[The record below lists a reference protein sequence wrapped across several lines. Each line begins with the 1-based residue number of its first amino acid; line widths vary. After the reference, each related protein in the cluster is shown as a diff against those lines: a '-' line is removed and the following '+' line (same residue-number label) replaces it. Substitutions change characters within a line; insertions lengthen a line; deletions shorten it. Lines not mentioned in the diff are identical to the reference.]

1 MTRHDDQPPPMRA
14 RIPADVDRADV
25 IAFGLTGRQL
35 LIFAIVGLLLYSLW
49 QALLPWVEPLILLV
63 VTIPIVAAT
72 FAIAVGRRD
81 GITFDR
87 WLLAAVRHRRS
98 PRRLVPA
105 TAEQITPAPAWV
117 ATTTGPGHRLPL
129 PAPLRLPAKGIT
141 GEGTIDLGPD
151 GHVALLD
158 ATTVNF
164 ALRSPAEQNALAAG
178 FGRLLNSLDGP
189 AQIVVRAQR
198 VDLAGYA
205 TRILDRAPSLPDPA
219 LEDAATAHAEFLT
232 ELAAERELLHRQVTV
247 AVRDRRGAM
256 RAVHRAAEAAR
267 ALSACEVTAQVLDGA
282 GAAARLSASFD
293 PTGIHRLG
301 GELR

>member
-1 MTRHDDQPPPMRA
+1 MRA
-14 RIPADVDRADV
+14 RIPADVDRPDV
-25 IAFGLTGRQL
+25 IAFGLTARQL
-35 LIFAIVGLLLYSLW
+35 LTFAIAGLLLYGMW

-72 FAIAVGRRD
+72 FAIGVGRRD

-105 TAEQITPAPAWV
+105 EQVTPAPAWV
-117 ATTTGPGHRLPL
+117 ATTAGPGNRLPL
-129 PAPLRLPAKGIT
+129 PAPLRLPAKGIS

-164 ALRSPAEQNALAAG
+164 GLRSATEQNALAAG
-178 FGRLLNSLDGP
+178 FARWLNSLDGP
-189 AQIVVRAQR
+189 AQIVVRARR

-205 TRILDRAPSLPDPA
+205 TRILDSAPGLPDPA
-219 LEDAATAHAEFLT
+219 LEHAATGHADFLT
-232 ELAAERELLHRQVTV
+232 ELATERELLARQVTV

-256 RAVHRAAEAAR
+256 RAAHRAGEAAR
-267 ALSACEVTAQVLDGA
+267 ALSGCEVTAHVLDAA
-282 GAAARLSASFD
+282 GAAARLRASLD
-293 PTGIHRLG
+293 ATRAGDRAA